1 MSERRNDRWNRDT
14 EALQVFVES
23 HTRSPILDLPE
34 SNEKVA
40 TGFDQSL
47 NVLLLP

>member
-1 MSERRNDRWNRDT
+1 M

-23 HTRSPILDLPE
+23 HTRSLILDLPE

-40 TGFDQSL
+40 TGLAQSL
-47 NVLLLP
+47 NALLLP